1 MAPTVEKAKPA
12 KKADPTKAG
21 KPGKKRTPRPRNY
34 DLGNGIYRFSRSKG
48 YHKKAIW
55 KFKSKK
61 VTQVKKVVKPV
72 TVEKQI
78 GGEKN
83 GKVRIVSVHKRKNF
97 YPTQDKI
104 KPRPAKKLFKQ
115 HKRSLRKTLTPGTV
129 LIVLAG
135 PHKGKRVVLLKQL
148 LSGLLLV
155 TGPFKINACPMRRI
169 SQRYVIGTETKL
181 DISGVKLADNINDDY
196 FRREKKKRAKKEEG
210 DIFSTKKESYKV
222 SDQRKADQKIVDKA
236 LIDVI
241 KKHPDRKLLFAYLAT
256 MWGLRS
262 SQYPHRMKF

>member
-1 MAPTVEKAKPA
+1 MAPTVEKPKEAK
-12 KKADPTKAG
+12 TTFG
-21 KPGKKRTPRPRNY
+21 KPRNY
-34 DLGNGIYRFSRSKG
+34 DLGNGIYRFSRSKA

-61 VTQVKKVVKPV
+61 VEATKKPVKPL

-83 GKVRIVSVHKRKNF
+83 GKTRTVVVARRRNF
-97 YPTQDKI
+97 FPTQDKI

-115 HKRSLRKTLTPGTV
+115 HKRSLRTSLTPGTV
-129 LIVLAG
+129 CIVLAG

-148 LSGLLLV
+148 YSGLLLIS
-155 TGPFKINACPMRRI
+155 GPFLINACPMRRI
-169 SQRYVIGTETKL
+169 SQRYVIGTNTKI
-181 DISGVKLADNINDDY
+181 DISGVKLPENIKDEY

-222 SDQRKADQKIVDKA
+222 TDQKKADQKIVDKE
-236 LIDVI
+236 LIGAI
-241 KKHPDRKLLFAYLAT
+241 KKHPDRKLLFTYLAS